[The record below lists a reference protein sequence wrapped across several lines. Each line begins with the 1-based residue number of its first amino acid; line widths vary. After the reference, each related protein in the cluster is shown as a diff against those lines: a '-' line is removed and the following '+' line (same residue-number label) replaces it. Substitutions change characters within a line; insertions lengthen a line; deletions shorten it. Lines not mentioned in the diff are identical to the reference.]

1 MDSNIKDL
9 WEGFAEAVLF
19 TSYDENDE
27 PLDSEYSIY
36 DFDEESESRTKKL
49 LENYY
54 SKYKE
59 EIEASE
65 LPLNTIGNDIW
76 YARSGQGAGFFDHSL
91 DSDIEEKLTKG
102 ATDMGE
108 YASAFE
114 QDGKVYIEDGRKMSF
129 GGGVAVGGIV
139 GAYLGYKVGR
149 MRPQKAGF
157 ETEKKIG
164 RRIKKEGK
172 KIAGDMTISK
182 KKPQTM
188 EEGGM
193 VGTPLGYKRADQ
205 LKHVSVSIGNEY
217 DDEIYE
223 VDFEEID
230 SGYPNDIKQQ
240 INEDYLIAWENYPDD
255 YDIKGYEVV
264 MLDGTFFDLDEL
276 GYYEKYDSYSKGGN
290 IKPKY
295 KEGDVVIVDY
305 GNNTKGEITIKDT
318 FNPNWSDGFVYT
330 SYENGDSMIFTE
342 DMISE
347 RDGFKEVWSR
357 FKDRTRKDFGG
368 DKYAEG
374 GEIPSKIDEGKI
386 VKITSDGLFGALGQ
400 LVEIEGET
408 ALIDF
413 NDFDNKKYPSLK
425 GVNARRFPINDL
437 EISNNDEYKDYHEM
451 VEEINR
457 KQYAEG
463 GGINPNDTWEVEG
476 KIVFVYDE
484 RDKNDDDY
492 YDYYKDDYVR
502 RYPMS
507 KFKTEND
514 VIKEHIRIFKE
525 NFPDRYVI
533 EDETRDKLYIS
544 KFNLRSQT
552 DYEDRI
558 RTREAMAYAD
568 NERDWGHYVSE
579 AERSGNYA
587 EGGEV
592 DYANPIY
599 QYDIRKA
606 KENSKVKNEPFVVVY
621 NPSNDTTEYMS
632 ESFWNRTKK
641 TQPKGTRIVFS
652 TNPKFAEGGNIS
664 YDLSDV
670 I

>member
-1 MDSNIKDL
+1 MDRNIKDL

-27 PLDSEYSIY
+27 PLDYTIY
-36 DFDEESESRTKKL
+36 DFDDESESRTKKL

-59 EIEASE
+59 EIEESE

-139 GAYLGYKVGR
+139 GAYLGYKAGR

-164 RRIKKEGK
+164 RRIKKEGQ
-172 KIAGDMTISK
+172 KIAGDITISK

-188 EEGGM
+188 
-193 VGTPLGYKRADQ
+193 A
-205 LKHVSVSIGNEY
+205 
-217 DDEIYE
+217 
-223 VDFEEID
+223 
-230 SGYPNDIKQQ
+230 
-240 INEDYLIAWENYPDD
+240 
-255 YDIKGYEVV
+255 
-264 MLDGTFFDLDEL
+264 
-276 GYYEKYDSYSKGGN
+276 KGGN

-295 KEGDVVIVDY
+295 KLGDSVIVDY
-305 GNNTKGEITIKDT
+305 GNNTKGEITIKDS
-318 FNPNWSDGFVYT
+318 FNPNWSNGFVYT
-330 SYENGDSMIFTE
+330 SYEKGDSMIFTE

-347 RDGFKEVWSR
+347 RDGFNEVWGR
-357 FKDRTRKDFGG
+357 FKDGIRKDFGG

-374 GEIPSKIDEGKI
+374 GTIGTWADSIPKRDLDSMVLYLFDYDRDIGWDNINDKDKKVVYDWYKGADFTKKFTSKRSGGYYSKDK
-386 VKITSDGLFGALGQ
+386 Q
-400 LVEIEGET
+400 LVVTRNYKDGNGFFEHEYFVELYPKSHFTKRQLEKLVKNNKWKGVITTKDPQAIGYSSDLKFEFEIDDNGLSPYYRGDKYLSSST
-408 ALIDF
+408 LKALLRKEVKMVDDI
-413 NDFDNKKYPSLK
+413 FDNRNINKINQYSEDFGEELAKEQKPKVRKKLK
-425 GVNARRFPINDL
+425 SILNEYGGFPNSMSDKRDSVSSFSKGFSDEL
-437 EISNNDEYKDYHEM
+437 EKGY
-451 VEEINR
+451 
-457 KQYAEG
+457 YAEG

-492 YDYYKDDYVR
+492 YDYYIDDYKR

-544 KFNLRSQT
+544 KFNLRNET
-552 DYEDRI
+552 DLEDRI
-558 RTREAMAYAD
+558 RTRESIAYAD

-587 EGGEV
+587 EGG
-592 DYANPIY
+592 
-599 QYDIRKA
+599 
-606 KENSKVKNEPFVVVY
+606 
-621 NPSNDTTEYMS
+621 
-632 ESFWNRTKK
+632 
-641 TQPKGTRIVFS
+641 
-652 TNPKFAEGGNIS
+652 NIS